1 MGEWV
6 SIEHDRWWGARVRR
20 VLEEEGLAARVTLHI
35 VPNNL
40 PFRWLLLLLL
50 LLLLL
55 WLLWSPPSC
64 RQGIEDGT
72 EDQFR
77 SYISFARTLGKK
89 FDLVLDDGRARV
101 AVR

>member
-6 SIEHDRWWGARVRR
+6 SIEHDRWWGGRVRR
-20 VLEEEGLAARVTLHI
+20 VLEEEGLAARVNLHI

-55 WLLWSPPSC
+55 VTTSC

>member
-6 SIEHDRWWGARVRR
+6 SIEHDRWWGGRVRR

-40 PFRWLLLLLL
+40 PFRWLLWLLLL

-55 WLLWSPPSC
+55 VTTLLQAGDRGRHGGPVP
-64 RQGIEDGT
+64 
-72 EDQFR
+72 
-77 SYISFARTLGKK
+77 
-89 FDLVLDDGRARV
+89 VLHQLRPHSGQEV
-101 AVR
+101 

>member
-1 MGEWV
+1 MGEHRARPVVGRQGEARAGGGGAGGQGQPPHRPQQSPLQVPAAAVVVVVVV
-6 SIEHDRWWGARVRR
+6 SH
-20 VLEEEGLAARVTLHI
+20 
-35 VPNNL
+35 
-40 PFRWLLLLLL
+40 
-50 LLLLL
+50 
-55 WLLWSPPSC
+55 SPPSC

>member
-20 VLEEEGLAARVTLHI
+20 VLEEDGLGARVTLHI

-40 PFRWLLLLLL
+40 PFRWLWLLLLL
-50 LLLLL
+50 LLLSLL
-55 WLLWSPPSC
+55 LVTTSC